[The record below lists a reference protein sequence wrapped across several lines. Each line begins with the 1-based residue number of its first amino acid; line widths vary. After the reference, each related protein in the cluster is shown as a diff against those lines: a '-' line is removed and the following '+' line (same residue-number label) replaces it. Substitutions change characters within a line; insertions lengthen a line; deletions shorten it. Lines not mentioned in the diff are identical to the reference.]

1 MYRYY
6 NANSHNNFINDCV
19 IRMTAVIED
28 IPYSQAYMQLSK
40 LAMQEGLMLDDSR
53 FVKHLLD
60 KKYKRIPYKEKTIGE
75 FAENHPIGRYILTTK
90 GHIVACI
97 DGFVVDTWD
106 STKRQIEYV
115 WKVDKNN

>member
-28 IPYSQAYMQLSK
+28 IPYSRAYMHLSK

-53 FVKHLLD
+53 FVRRLLD

-75 FAENHPIGRYILTTK
+75 FAENHRWFCRGYM
-90 GHIVACI
+90 
-97 DGFVVDTWD
+97 GFNKTPNRVCME
-106 STKRQIEYV
+106 S
-115 WKVDKNN
+115 